1 MKIYIIAGEASGD
14 LHGSNLVKELLR
26 LNTSLQLRGW
36 GGDLMTKAGVHVV
49 KHYRDL
55 AFMGFIEVVKNL
67 PTIMRNFR
75 FCKED
80 ILAYRPDAIILID
93 YPGFNLRMA
102 KWAHEQGIPV
112 LYYIAP
118 QAWAWKENRV
128 HAMRKHINQLYVVL
142 PFEESFFQKHG
153 ISVFY
158 SGHPLLDTEETNV
171 QSRDAFFK
179 QHALSDQPLIAL
191 LPGSRKQEI
200 RAMLPVMARM
210 KAHYPEYTFVIAGAP
225 GQTPSFYREVL
236 ADDSIPVLF
245 GATSELLRHA
255 KAGLITSGTATL
267 EAGISGLP
275 QVVCYKGSAISYAIA
290 KRLVKVKYISLV
302 NLILD
307 KPAVKELI
315 QHHFNEDSL
324 KTALDRLLNDQAV
337 GTELASDYAHLRASL
352 GGPGASRR
360 TATHMLTILQD
371 HSNDSKTS
379 R

>member
-80 ILAYRPDAIILID
+80 IRAYRPDALILID

-102 KWAHEQGIPV
+102 KWAHAQGIPV

-128 HAMRKHINQLYVVL
+128 HAMRKHIDQLYVVL

-158 SGHPLLDTEETNV
+158 SGHPLLDTEETNM

-179 QHALSDQPLIAL
+179 EHDLSDQPLIAL

-200 RAMLPVMARM
+200 RAMLPLMARM
-210 KAHYPEYTFVIAGAP
+210 KAHYPQYTFVIAGAP

-245 GATSELLRHA
+245 GATSEMLRYA

-315 QHHFNEDSL
+315 QHDFNEATL
-324 KTALDRLLNDQAV
+324 KTTLDRLLNDQAV
-337 GTELASDYAHLRASL
+337 GAELASDYAHLRVCL

-360 TATHMLTILQD
+360 TATHMLKILQEQ
-371 HSNDSKTS
+371 SNASS
-379 R
+379 IAR